1 MEDKKYNEL
10 VEYIKQQKERYTEL
24 VENKVLN
31 DIQDAIIKERA
42 LSKLEIIDDI
52 LNKVFK
58 INWNSY
64 K

>member
-10 VEYIKQQKERYTEL
+10 VEYIKQQKEKYTEL
-24 VENKVLN
+24 AENKVLN

-42 LSKLEIIDDI
+42 LSKLELINDI